1 MAKPI
6 NRTASAFVLSLLAI
20 CTGCQWTATG
30 HNLHGVRLHDSGQ
43 YSSAIQEF
51 QKAIAKRPNDTDALY
66 NMAATLHRMG
76 AEHKSQAQL
85 QQAEALYHQCLDIDG
100 NHVDCHR
107 GLAVLL
113 VETGRTEKAFTFLN
127 NWVRGNPNVADAH
140 IELARLYEEFGDKE
154 AAEQSLH
161 NALGVDES
169 NYRAWTALG
178 SLREQSGQ
186 YALALQNYQRS
197 VQHNNLQPQV
207 AQRIATLTRDIQTQ
221 TSINNDRTRMVN
233 IPTTIQQR

>member
-6 NRTASAFVLSLLAI
+6 NRTASTLVLALVAVCS
-20 CTGCQWTATG
+20 GCQWTATG
-30 HNLHGVRLHDSGQ
+30 HNLHGVRLHNAGQ

-51 QKAIAKRPNDTDALY
+51 QKAIAKRPNDTDGLY

-76 AEHKSQAQL
+76 AEPKNAAKL
-85 QQAEALYHQCLDIDG
+85 EQAEALYHQCLDLEP
-100 NHVDCHR
+100 NHVECHR

-113 VETGRTEKAFTFLN
+113 VETGRSDKAFTFLH
-127 NWVRGNPNVADAH
+127 NWVRANPNISDGH

-161 NALGVDES
+161 NALGVNENS
-169 NYRAWTALG
+169 YRAWTALG
-178 SLREQSGQ
+178 SIREQNGQ
-186 YALALQNYQRS
+186 IALAIQNYQRS
-197 VQHNNLQPQV
+197 VQHNNFQPQV
-207 AQRIATLTRDIQTQ
+207 AQRIATLSRDMQSQ
-221 TSINNDRTRMVN
+221 TSATNNRTRMVN